1 MVRNYTRTCLEEK
14 MSKILSSLNIEF
26 QEQVSTRS
34 GFVIDFAI
42 YLDTTRINKIAIET
56 DGTNWHSS
64 SKAKKRD
71 RFRDM
76 ILRKEGWTVIRF
88 GEKFTTEDVLNKLHE
103 TGLM

>member
-14 MSKILSSLNIEF
+14 MSKILSSLKIDF

-34 GFVIDFAI
+34 GFVIDFTI
-42 YLDTTRINKIAIET
+42 YLDNARTNKIAIET

-64 SKAKKRD
+64 SKAKQRD

-88 GEKFTTEDVLNKLHE
+88 GEEFTADEVLTKLHE